1 MNVAS
6 DEIKFSLKL
15 PESRSSLLRY
25 QKRIILAIFENFWPK
40 RYSDATRQFLY
51 ESNAENRRFIASI
64 VSKIAYQKFKTF
76 LLKLLKLADACC

>member
-15 PESRSSLLRY
+15 LESQSYLLRY
-25 QKRIILAIFENFWPK
+25 QKRIILAIYENFWPK

>member
-15 PESRSSLLRY
+15 LESQSYLLRY

>member
-15 PESRSSLLRY
+15 LESQSYLLRY
-25 QKRIILAIFENFWPK
+25 QKRIILAIFENFWRK

-51 ESNAENRRFIASI
+51 ESNAANRRFIASI
-64 VSKIAYQKFKTF
+64 VFKNSKQKFKTF

>member
-15 PESRSSLLRY
+15 LESQSYLLRY

-40 RYSDATRQFLY
+40 RYSDATRRFLY

>member
-15 PESRSSLLRY
+15 LESQSYLLRY
-25 QKRIILAIFENFWPK
+25 QKRIILAIIKNFWRK

-51 ESNAENRRFIASI
+51 ESNAANRRFIATI
-64 VSKIAYQKFKTF
+64 VSKIRKQMLRTLKT
-76 LLKLLKLADACC
+76 LA

>member
-15 PESRSSLLRY
+15 LESQSYLLRY

-64 VSKIAYQKFKTF
+64 VFKNSKQKFKTF
-76 LLKLLKLADACC
+76 LLKLLKLADVCC

>member
-15 PESRSSLLRY
+15 LESQSYLLRY

-40 RYSDATRQFLY
+40 RYSDATRQFIY

>member
-40 RYSDATRQFLY
+40 RYSDATRQFIY

-64 VSKIAYQKFKTF
+64 VFKIRKQKLRTLIK
-76 LLKLLKLADACC
+76 KLLKLT

>member
-6 DEIKFSLKL
+6 DEIKFSVKL

-25 QKRIILAIFENFWPK
+25 QKRIILAIFENFLRK

-51 ESNAENRRFIASI
+51 ESNAANHRFIASI
-64 VSKIAYQKFKTF
+64 VFKNSKQKFKT
-76 LLKLLKLADACC
+76 LLLRLLNLADVCC

>member
-25 QKRIILAIFENFWPK
+25 QERIILAIFEIFWRK

-51 ESNAENRRFIASI
+51 ESNVANRRFIASI
-64 VSKIAYQKFKTF
+64 VSKNSEQKYMT
-76 LLKLLKLADACC
+76 LLKKLLS

>member
-15 PESRSSLLRY
+15 LESQSYLLRY
-25 QKRIILAIFENFWPK
+25 QKRIILAIFENFWRK

-64 VSKIAYQKFKTF
+64 VSKISEQKYKT
-76 LLKLLKLADACC
+76 LLKKLLS

>member
-25 QKRIILAIFENFWPK
+25 QKRIILAIFENFLRK

-51 ESNAENRRFIASI
+51 ESNATNRRFIASI
-64 VSKIAYQKFKTF
+64 VFKNSEQKYIT
-76 LLKLLKLADACC
+76 LLKKLLS